1 METIISALISAGSAI
16 AVCVINNNRLVS
28 LIEYRLE
35 QLENKQ
41 DKYNNVIERT
51 YELEKSEAVF
61 TEQMKDT
68 IHRVDDLEQ
77 FHKPQ

>member
-1 METIISALISAGSAI
+1 MMSYELAGILITVIIQALYI
-16 AVCVINNNRLVS
+16 AFKIGKFEEKLIN
-28 LIEYRLE
+28 
-35 QLENKQ
+35 LENKQ